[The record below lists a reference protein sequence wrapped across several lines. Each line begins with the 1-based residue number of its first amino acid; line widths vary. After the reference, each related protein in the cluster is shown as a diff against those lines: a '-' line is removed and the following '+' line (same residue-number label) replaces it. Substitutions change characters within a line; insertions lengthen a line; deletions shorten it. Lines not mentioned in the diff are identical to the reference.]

1 MRNALLFFLFS
12 IVFCVFGSPAH
23 AAEQPPDLSWTE
35 RVITEEELLSIER
48 ADPALDVNTCREM
61 LSRLNIREYFYIREA
76 MRLGQKLKVPNNFN
90 DYRRW
95 TPLPERLPREL
106 QDSKLILVVKS
117 IPFVGW
123 YESGKLVGDS
133 QACIGYVGEDTRAGI
148 YCVEEKDAQHVSRSY
163 SNDYG
168 NPAWMPF
175 SLRIYGTVWI
185 HAGNVFS
192 TRCSHGCI
200 VLPIEKAEILFK
212 WADPGTRVLVVE
224 SL

>member
-12 IVFCVFGSPAH
+12 IVFCVCGFPAQ
-23 AAEQPPDLSWTE
+23 AAKQPPDLSWTE

-48 ADPALDVNTCREM
+48 ADPSLDVNTCREM

-76 MRLGQKLKVPNNFN
+76 MRLGQKLKVPNNFS
-90 DYRRW
+90 DYRKW

-117 IPFVGW
+117 IPFAGW

-148 YCVEEKDAQHVSRSY
+148 YRVEEKDAEHVSRSY